1 MKCLNKSLPLVQQT
15 LSVLRSE
22 PLAAKVLD
30 MSGSNPTMDEIM
42 RNYYQ
47 LASPLTTQ
55 ANKELDDFLLNF
67 LKPFGV
73 KSKEFESLKQ
83 RLGIDALGATDVLNK
98 LIWYNKERRKDTI
111 PEEAAHMIVM
121 LMGENHSDIKSL
133 LSEIKLWSGYQE
145 VYDKY
150 MPIYNNEKQVKI
162 EAIGKLIAQAMVENY
177 DQYGLDKSLLN
188 KVKQIV
194 KEFFA
199 RLDTLFANPLEAYF
213 ASKYLADKI
222 AVNVLSGNQ
231 NYVANLT
238 NTKEQLNFQKALAT
252 NPHAQKIISTFT
264 KDKFKFKLVGSLA
277 IAGQGEKIYRPSSEP
292 IHDLDFIVD
301 NIQDY
306 NDLVNYM
313 DQVGAVPV
321 HNGWKGDNYTTY
333 AYFIPAPGYEVK
345 VTQRKVNG
353 WAEKG
358 QMIEKGTGKVV
369 PMTSTNVIATDFFVY
384 YTKPEETNIDIFKSW
399 QDIYAGKLRMSP
411 LNSEERFF
419 QREKDQQDYVLST
432 PNNLGVSRSEFVY
445 YQTNQDASS
454 TVKPG
459 VQELFDSNPDLAN
472 AVYEALGFKTT
483 TSIPNYEVVTRPTKD
498 IGKSKGRTGNFVEIT
513 TPDNYRTNM
522 SAYMVQTNDDGKLF
536 ITNIEKYNE
545 DSTFKGFGTV
555 AYVDFFENYKNQG
568 ITTDKKLTADGI
580 RLLERLEKIGL
591 VYKTNAELL
600 DDTQVSKIYNTKIYE
615 YDKPLYEF
623 NLNWSRSQITSQ
635 QKQQV
640 LQQYSQYLDTIFPDS
655 KVKDIVYHGT
665 KSKEQFER
673 FITERDYPIQLPH
686 LKGKISKGSFFTK
699 DKSIADVAG
708 IRTITAILN
717 MKNPLYRN
725 KGSEYLFKED
735 VKDIQ
740 KNNDSLVAPGN
751 KEELIVFEPE
761 QIHILG
767 SKQDVEGFK
776 QFVSQ
781 PSTQS
786 STYLQIANET
796 SLPTNK
802 ELDQKIKNFLDKIG
816 VSVERVNQIKDMNGE
831 PVSAIA
837 KADMLNK
844 IIEIIEGN
852 ADLST
857 LPEEAAHFFVE
868 MLDDNSPLLKEMM
881 DKITSYELYRETVEQ
896 YKNRPEYRLPGG
908 GINFVKLKKE
918 AIGKLVAQ
926 AIIRQNEGK
935 ETPERLSFFNKWWAK
950 LWEFVTKSF
959 SRVEDNPFE
968 QVAKQILSADVSD
981 LNTSKLLDNTY
992 YQLNDGVTKLK
1003 EEAKL
1008 LRLDNSVDPRTGQK
1022 RHIYYRGDKAVSKN
1036 VTTAKVDPYYRS
1048 IFRQD
1053 KRDERKKQLDL
1064 LKAEYGDM
1072 IHATI
1077 EDIIDSYI
1085 DPNTNKRRATP
1096 VASRSQYVG
1105 TDYYNT
1111 LDLYVRELISSYDP
1125 NTVFMREVK
1134 IYDPTQDMAGS
1145 IDLIAITPDGTVNI
1159 YDWKSQEIGKDK
1171 KELPSYKEKA
1181 YQIQLQEYVNIL
1193 RNVYGFNKFGKIR
1206 AIPIKTNFNYVGKV
1220 GEKKLDSLKSV
1231 EIAPLDARYTDPN
1244 QDYLLPVTLK
1254 EETDEDTNLAEI
1266 INKLTNLLERFET
1279 IASNAK
1285 VSERIK
1291 MQDQISKYRKAIRDL
1306 HLRKDIRTFIELGS
1320 IEVDRYDKML
1330 KNNTLSQRDAL
1341 ESLDILK
1348 IFSGT
1353 TFYFKNYMTELR
1365 KAMNEEKN
1373 PAMKQVYQDILNRY
1387 NSLNSNAEITVKE
1400 MERAIMQL
1408 GQKMAEDKAGIQ
1420 NLLNAETKVGP
1431 IAGLFNSL
1439 SQIPQRAF
1447 KAFYKILRD
1456 AQAKRDLLFNQSLQ
1470 TLQTLQKELG
1480 DWAKARNITPEKMF
1494 DGILDID
1501 EKGNWNG
1508 QFLRKHKK
1516 EAYQVRKKAIEEGD
1530 VNWIKSNMNFDKTW
1544 YEKDLASYTKYVMN
1558 MTYHTDPNT
1567 NASIQQKTINNWIAN
1582 HNVMANGDNL
1592 TAWLNAQNKYLR
1604 FNDTWMTDKWKS
1616 LQKPENAPL
1625 LKVYNEF
1632 QKLLRKSENLGMIDE
1647 YSWEFIPSIYKNKID
1662 HLAFGGSVFT
1672 SKGFFEELEVGT
1684 DDKYTP
1690 KIDPIS
1696 GKVLLSIPVHFTQDI
1711 GVEKEDGTVD
1721 YSQKSKDLFKV
1732 FGIWSAQMAN
1742 YETLSEIE
1750 DAANIL
1756 VHVERNKEQIVTN
1769 NWGEVVKKNG
1779 LAQTVPGNERNAKLL
1794 ESFVNFY
1801 LYNKMGDNT
1810 TDSKFKFRDK
1820 EYSANKT
1827 VRWFMKFF
1835 SLKTLAL
1842 NPISGTAQFVGGT
1855 GNALFTAGKKTIF
1868 TTKDWAT
1875 SMYQVTK
1882 RDPKTIALLHYADI
1896 LLEDRKDAFT
1906 NEHSVSKI
1914 VGFNSLDK
1922 LYFIQR
1928 FSDKAVQYP
1937 VAIATM
1943 MNHMVDT
1950 NGKIVD
1956 ITKMVKQEFNYDQT
1970 YYNVLP
1976 AERKALKEKI
1986 DARVKE
1992 LKETKSIYATTK
2004 IVKDKLE
2011 IPGVDISS
2019 KEWFAFKSKIRQVN
2033 KTIIGNSTRD
2043 DINYARTTQ
2052 LGMAIMQFRSWMPQM
2067 VKERF
2072 GKLDYNQ
2079 DLELYNMGKT
2089 RLFFSELIKHPM
2101 TIAKSIISS
2110 SGTDMIQAAK
2120 QRYIE
2125 ERADAA
2131 LAGKEFN
2138 LTEAEFIDLYIGNI
2152 RSQLR
2157 ELAVVVG
2164 MLALIFAAKPGDDED
2179 EERGLR
2185 KYITRALEKYYAEF
2199 SFYYLPTSFTELV
2212 QAPLPVVG
2220 LAVDFINFTK
2230 ASGKQFYGVAVDDT
2244 ELQEDAKPMKY
2255 ASRLIPILKEGIIMR
2270 AIFDDDFRKDWDI
2283 RL

>member
-1 MKCLNKSLPLVQQT
+1 MKCLNKSLPLVQET

-22 PLAAKVLD
+22 PLAAKVID
-30 MSGSNPTMDEIM
+30 MSGSNPTMDDIM

-55 ANKELDDFLLNF
+55 ANKELDEFLLNF

-73 KSKEFESLKQ
+73 RSKEFESLKQ

-98 LIWYNKERRKDTI
+98 LIWYNKQRRKDTI

-177 DQYGLDKSLLN
+177 DQYGLDSSLLN
-188 KVKQIV
+188 KVKQVI

-199 RLDTLFANPLEAYF
+199 RLDSLFANPLEAYF

-238 NTKEQLNFQKALAT
+238 NTKEQLDFQKALAT

-301 NIQDY
+301 NIEDY

-313 DQVGAVPV
+313 DQLGAVPV

-333 AYFIPAPGYEVK
+333 AYYIPAPGYDVR
-345 VTQRKVNG
+345 VTKRKVNG

-358 QMIEKGTGKVV
+358 EVIEKATGKVV
-369 PMTSTNVIATDFFVY
+369 PMTSENVIATDFFVY
-384 YTKPEETNIDIFKSW
+384 YTKPDETSIDIFKSW

-411 LNSEERFF
+411 LNSEERLF

-432 PNNLGVSRSEFVY
+432 PNNLTVSRPEFVY
-445 YQTNQDASS
+445 YQTD
-454 TVKPG
+454 
-459 VQELFDSNPDLAN
+459 E
-472 AVYEALGFKTT
+472 
-483 TSIPNYEVVTRPTKD
+483 
-498 IGKSKGRTGNFVEIT
+498 GK
-513 TPDNYRTNM
+513 
-522 SAYMVQTNDDGKLF
+522 
-536 ITNIEKYNE
+536 
-545 DSTFKGFGTV
+545 
-555 AYVDFFENYKNQG
+555 
-568 ITTDKKLTADGI
+568 
-580 RLLERLEKIGL
+580 
-591 VYKTNAELL
+591 
-600 DDTQVSKIYNTKIYE
+600 
-615 YDKPLYEF
+615 
-623 NLNWSRSQITSQ
+623 
-635 QKQQV
+635 
-640 LQQYSQYLDTIFPDS
+640 
-655 KVKDIVYHGT
+655 
-665 KSKEQFER
+665 
-673 FITERDYPIQLPH
+673 
-686 LKGKISKGSFFTK
+686 
-699 DKSIADVAG
+699 
-708 IRTITAILN
+708 
-717 MKNPLYRN
+717 
-725 KGSEYLFKED
+725 
-735 VKDIQ
+735 
-740 KNNDSLVAPGN
+740 
-751 KEELIVFEPE
+751 
-761 QIHILG
+761 
-767 SKQDVEGFK
+767 
-776 QFVSQ
+776 
-781 PSTQS
+781 
-786 STYLQIANET
+786 
-796 SLPTNK
+796 K

-816 VSVERVNQIKDMNGE
+816 VSVEKVNQIRDMNGQ

-881 DKITSYELYRETVEQ
+881 DKITSYEIYRETVEQ

-926 AIIRQNEGK
+926 AIIRQDQGK
-935 ETPERLSFFNKWWAK
+935 ETNERLSSLNKWWSK
-950 LWEFVTKSF
+950 LWEFITKAF
-959 SRVEDNPFE
+959 SKVEENPFE
-968 QVAKQILSADVSD
+968 QVAKQILSADVSSID
-981 LNTSKLLDNTY
+981 TSRSTDGVY
-992 YQLNDGVTKLK
+992 YQLDNAVSKLK

-1022 RHIYYRGDKAVSKN
+1022 RHIYYRGDKAISKN

-1077 EDIIDSYI
+1077 EDIIDSYV
-1085 DPNTNKRRATP
+1085 DPNTNKRRAAP
-1096 VASRSQYVG
+1096 VASRSKYVG
-1105 TDYYNT
+1105 TDFYNT
-1111 LDLYVRELISSYDP
+1111 LDSYVRELISSYDP
-1125 NTVFMREVK
+1125 NTIFMREVK

-1145 IDLIAITPDGTVNI
+1145 IDLIAITPDGTVNV

-1181 YQIQLQEYVNIL
+1181 YRIQLQEYVNIL
-1193 RNVYGFNKFGKIR
+1193 RNVYGFTKFGKIR

-1220 GEKKLDSLKSV
+1220 GEKQLEGLKSV
-1231 EIAPLDARYTDPN
+1231 EIAPLDARYTDPD

-1254 EETDEDTNLAEI
+1254 EETDEDENLAEI
-1266 INKLTNLLERFET
+1266 IKKLTDLLERFEN

-1320 IEVDRYDKML
+1320 IEVDRYGKML
-1330 KNNTLSQRDAL
+1330 KNNTLSERDAL

-1365 KAMNEEKN
+1365 KAMNEEQN

-1408 GQKMAEDKAGIQ
+1408 GKKIAEDKAGVQ
-1420 NLLNAETKVGP
+1420 NLLNAETKIGP
-1431 IAGLFNSL
+1431 IAGLFESL

-1456 AQAKRDLLFNQSLQ
+1456 AQAKRDLLFNNSLA

-1480 DWAKARNITPEKMF
+1480 DWAKARNISPDKMF
-1494 DGILDID
+1494 DGILDMD

-1516 EAYQVRKKAIEEGD
+1516 EAYKVRKKAIEEAD
-1530 VNWIKSNMNFDKTW
+1530 INWVKSNMNFDKTW

-1558 MTYHTDPNT
+1558 MTYNTDPQI
-1567 NASIQQKTINNWIAN
+1567 NAAIQQKTINNWIAN
-1582 HNVMANGDNL
+1582 HNVTANGDNPA
-1592 TAWLNAQNKYLR
+1592 AWLNAQNKYLR
-1604 FNDTWMTDKWKS
+1604 FNDTWITDKWKN

-1647 YSWEFIPSIYKNKID
+1647 YSWGFIPSIYKDKLD
-1662 HLAFGGSVFT
+1662 QLAFGGSVFT

-1690 KIDPIS
+1690 KVDPIN
-1696 GKVLLSIPVHFTQDI
+1696 GKVLLNIPVHFTKDI
-1711 GVEKEDGTVD
+1711 GEEKEDGTVD

-1732 FGIWSAQMAN
+1732 FGVWSAQMAN

-1756 VHVERNKEQIVTN
+1756 VHVERNKDQIVTN
-1769 NWGEVVKKNG
+1769 NWGDVVKKNG
-1779 LAQTVPGNERNAKLL
+1779 VAQTVPDNERNAKLL

-1820 EYSANKT
+1820 EYSANKSL
-1827 VRWFMKFF
+1827 RWFMKFF

-1868 TTKDWAT
+1868 TTKDWTT

-1896 LLEDRKDAFT
+1896 LLEDRKDALT
-1906 NEHSVSKI
+1906 NELSVSKI

-1943 MNHMVDT
+1943 MNHMVDP

-1956 ITKMVKQEFNYDQT
+1956 ITKSVKQEFNYDQV
-1970 YYNVLP
+1970 YYNVSE

-1986 DARVKE
+1986 DAKVKE

-2004 IVKDKLE
+2004 IVNDKLE
-2011 IPGVDISS
+2011 IPGIDISS
-2019 KEWFAFKSKIRQVN
+2019 KDWFAFKSKIKQVN

-2089 RLFFSELIKHPM
+2089 RLFFGELIKHPM
-2101 TIAKSIISS
+2101 AIAKSIISS

-2164 MLALIFAAKPGDDED
+2164 MLALIFAAKPGDDDED

-2255 ASRLIPILKEGIIMR
+2255 ASRLIPILKEGILMR

>member
-30 MSGSNPTMDEIM
+30 MSGSNLTMDEIM

-199 RLDTLFANPLEAYF
+199 RLDTLFANPLEAVF

-231 NYVANLT
+231 NYIANLT
-238 NTKEQLNFQKALAT
+238 NTKEQLDFQKALDG
-252 NPHAQKIISTFT
+252 NPHAQNIINTFT
-264 KDKFKFKLVGSLA
+264 KNKFNFKLVGSLA

-292 IHDLDFIVD
+292 IHDLDFIVED
-301 NIQDY
+301 VQDY

-313 DQVGAVPV
+313 DQIGAVPV

-333 AYFIPAPGYEVK
+333 AYFIPAAGYDVR
-345 VTQRKVNG
+345 VTKRKVNG

-358 QMIEKGTGKVV
+358 EVIEKATGKVV
-369 PMTSTNVIATDFFVY
+369 PMTSENVIATDFFVY
-384 YTKPEETNIDIFKSW
+384 YYKSQETDVDIFKSW
-399 QDIYAGKLRMSP
+399 QDIYAGKLKMSP
-411 LNSEERFF
+411 LNSEERLF

-459 VQELFDSNPDLAN
+459 VAELFQENPELAN
-472 AVYEALGFKTT
+472 AVYEALGFNNYNDITIEEGLPSSPMGKNYIIKLKGKYIGEFQVEG
-483 TSIPNYEVVTRPTKD
+483 TSIFQSVIETEYQGKGLGKTAYLKLLEKRPD
-498 IGKSKGRTGNFVEIT
+498 IIENF
-513 TPDNYRTNM
+513 
-522 SAYMVQTNDDGKLF
+522 SG
-536 ITNIEKYNE
+536 
-545 DSTFKGFGTV
+545 
-555 AYVDFFENYKNQG
+555 
-568 ITTDKKLTADGI
+568 TDKSNYI
-580 RLLERLEKIGL
+580 FEK
-591 VYKTNAELL
+591 A
-600 DDTQVSKIYNTKIYE
+600 
-615 YDKPLYEF
+615 
-623 NLNWSRSQITSQ
+623 RSA
-635 QKQQV
+635 KQQA
-640 LQQYSQYLDTIFPDS
+640 QQLYSQYLDTIFPDS
-655 KVKDIVYHGT
+655 NVKDIVYHDGGKGQIKIEGFRKDMIGISDGGVLGDGFYFYTDRT
-665 KSKEQFER
+665 KKYDANRSH
-673 FITERDYPIQLPH
+673 TE
-686 LKGKISKGSFFTK
+686 S
-699 DKSIADVAG
+699 V
-708 IRTITAILN
+708 ILN
-717 MKNPLYRN
+717 VKNLSTRREIIDRTSFKDQ
-725 KGSEYLFKED
+725 KGLGIFEKALSELSGIPHDPYVTGDHGKY
-735 VKDIQ
+735 I
-740 KNNDSLVAPGN
+740 GN
-751 KEELIVFEPE
+751 YSPQLSAIGVDGMTGAIRGNTEIAVFEPE

-767 SKQDVEGFK
+767 SEQDVKGFK
-776 QFVSQ
+776 QFVAQSG
-781 PSTQS
+781 TQS
-786 STYLQIANET
+786 STYLQIAKET

-816 VSVERVNQIKDMNGE
+816 VSVEKVNQIKDMNGE

-935 ETPERLSFFNKWWAK
+935 ETPERLSFLNKWWAK

-981 LNTSKLLDNTY
+981 LNTSKSLDGTY

-1022 RHIYYRGDKAVSKN
+1022 RHIYYRGDKAISKN

-1053 KRDERKKQLDL
+1053 KRDKRKKELDL

-1111 LDLYVRELISSYDP
+1111 LDSYVRELISSYDP
-1125 NTVFMREVK
+1125 NTVFMREIK

-1145 IDLIAITPDGTVNI
+1145 IDFIAITPDGTVNV

-1171 KELPSYKEKA
+1171 TELPSYKEKA

-1193 RNVYGFNKFGKIR
+1193 RNVYGFTKFGKIR
-1206 AIPIKTNFNYVGKV
+1206 AVPIKTNFNYTGKV

-1231 EIAPLDARYTDPN
+1231 EIGPVDTRYTDPN
-1244 QDYLLPVTLK
+1244 KDYLLPVTLK
-1254 EETDEDTNLAEI
+1254 EETDEDTNLAEMI
-1266 INKLTNLLERFET
+1266 KKLTDLLERFEN

-1330 KNNTLSQRDAL
+1330 KNNTLSERDAL

-1373 PAMKQVYQDILNRY
+1373 SAMKQVYQDILNRY

-1400 MERAIMQL
+1400 MKRAIMQL

-1431 IAGLFNSL
+1431 IAGLFDSL
-1439 SQIPQRAF
+1439 SQISQRAF
-1447 KAFYKILRD
+1447 KAFYRILRD
-1456 AQAKRDLLFNQSLQ
+1456 SQAKRDMLFNQSLE
-1470 TLQTLQKELG
+1470 TLRTLQKELG
-1480 DWAKARNITPEKMF
+1480 DWAKARNISPDKMF
-1494 DGILDID
+1494 DGILDMD

-1516 EAYQVRKKAIEEGD
+1516 EAYKVRKKAIEEAD
-1530 VNWIKSNMNFDKTW
+1530 INWVKSNMNFDKTW

-1558 MTYHTDPNT
+1558 MTYNTDPQI
-1567 NASIQQKTINNWIAN
+1567 NAAIQQKTINNWIAN
-1582 HNVMANGDNL
+1582 HNVTANGDNPA
-1592 TAWLNAQNKYLR
+1592 AWLNAQNKYLR
-1604 FNDTWMTDKWKS
+1604 FNDTWITDKWKN

-1647 YSWEFIPSIYKNKID
+1647 YSWGFIPSIYKDKLD
-1662 HLAFGGSVFT
+1662 QLAFGGSVFT

-1690 KIDPIS
+1690 KVDPIN
-1696 GKVLLSIPVHFTQDI
+1696 GKVLLNIPVHFTKDI
-1711 GVEKEDGTVD
+1711 GEEKEDGTVD

-1732 FGIWSAQMAN
+1732 FGVWSAQMAN

-1756 VHVERNKEQIVTN
+1756 VHVERNKDQIVTN
-1769 NWGEVVKKNG
+1769 NWGDVVKKNG
-1779 LAQTVPGNERNAKLL
+1779 VAQTVPDNERNAKLL

-1820 EYSANKT
+1820 EYSANKSL
-1827 VRWFMKFF
+1827 RWFMKFF

-1906 NEHSVSKI
+1906 NELSVSKI

-1956 ITKMVKQEFNYDQT
+1956 ITKMVKQEFNYDQV

-2011 IPGVDISS
+2011 IPGIDISS
-2019 KEWFAFKSKIRQVN
+2019 KEWFAFKSKIKQVN

-2230 ASGKQFYGVAVDDT
+2230 ATSKQFYGVAVDDT

-2255 ASRLIPILKEGIIMR
+2255 ASRLIPILKEGILMR